1 MGGGSSKG
9 DNEDKVDKLAA
20 TAPDEELV
28 AAARD
33 LPLPPGHQLLAEF
46 ASALE
51 REYALREGPIV
62 GDFLDGLDEDCALT
76 DALKARH
83 ATTLS
88 VGDRIIA
95 CLYSSQ
101 ARLKRESIKVK
112 NFITW
117 TEWVE
122 AYAAALSL
130 APVS

>member
-62 GDFLDGLDEDCALT
+62 GDFLDGLDE
-76 DALKARH
+76 
-83 ATTLS
+83 
-88 VGDRIIA
+88 
-95 CLYSSQ
+95 

>member
-62 GDFLDGLDEDCALT
+62 GDFLDGLDE
-76 DALKARH
+76 
-83 ATTLS
+83 
-88 VGDRIIA
+88 
-95 CLYSSQ
+95 

-122 AYAAALSL
+122 ALIRRSYSQRMVMNIEELREIWGLSPP
-130 APVS
+130 AQGSS